1 MKKPSNKAIAIY
13 LTWAL
18 IHLGLL
24 LSSPPTPSVY
34 NGDTGQKMIAYF
46 PTKSF
51 YPFTKGEVYRFQNNY
66 VFENFDLQFYDLTEF
81 GFYMIA
87 PILIYYIITLL
98 KTKDEADK

>member
-24 LSSPPTPSVY
+24 LSSPP
-34 NGDTGQKMIAYF
+34 
-46 PTKSF
+46 
-51 YPFTKGEVYRFQNNY
+51 
-66 VFENFDLQFYDLTEF
+66 ENLNLQFYNLSGF
-81 GFYMIA
+81 AFYMIA

-98 KTKDEADK
+98 KTKDEADR